1 MKILVAD
8 DDAISRRMMEK
19 MLERSGYEVITAEDG
34 RDAVEKLSG
43 PDSPRLALVD
53 WMMPGLDGPSV
64 CRAIRSRHDGRYIYI
79 TLLTS
84 KQASEDIVLGLEA
97 GADDY
102 LIKPCNPEELKAR
115 LRTGVRIL
123 DLEDKLVEAR
133 EDMRYRAT
141 HDALTALLNRG
152 TIVADLERELARSR
166 RENGMLSILICDIDH
181 FKRVN
186 DLYGHA
192 VGDEVL
198 RQVASLLLN
207 SVRSYD
213 LVGRYGGE
221 EFLILLIG
229 CNAALAQR
237 RAEEIRT
244 AVQKFTFGAID
255 SPLFITMSIGTLT
268 SNDWQ
273 KDMTASDLVNQAD
286 KALYRAKAEGR
297 NCVRNAQPL
306 EQKAKQE
313 VDAGPH
319 DQSQREQTL
328 PDTSAS
334 THTRLHV

>member
-19 MLERSGYEVITAEDG
+19 MLQRSGYDVITAEDG
-34 RDAVEKLSG
+34 KDAVDKLSG

-53 WMMPGLDGPSV
+53 WMMPGLDGPGV
-64 CRAIRSRHDGRYIYI
+64 CSAIRSRHDERYIYI

-84 KQASEDIVLGLEA
+84 KQASEDIVRGLEA

-102 LIKPCNPEELKAR
+102 LIKPCHPEELKAR

-123 DLEDKLVEAR
+123 DLEDKLVDAR

-152 TIVADLERELARSR
+152 TIAVDLERELARSR
-166 RENGMLSILICDIDH
+166 RENGILSILLCDIDH

-186 DLYGHA
+186 DIYGHT

-229 CNAALAQR
+229 CDTALAQR
-237 RAEEIRT
+237 RAEEIRR
-244 AVQKFTFGAID
+244 AVQELNFRETD
-255 SPLFITMSIGTLT
+255 PPLSITISIGTLT
-268 SNDWQ
+268 TNDWRNGM
-273 KDMTASDLVNQAD
+273 KASELVNEAD

-297 NCVRNAQPL
+297 NCVRNAISL
-306 EQKAKQE
+306 EQKINQE
-313 VDAGPH
+313 VGAGP
-319 DQSQREQTL
+319 
-328 PDTSAS
+328 A
-334 THTRLHV
+334 